1 MSKKQQALLLYVS
14 TDDIIASV
22 ENERRRLAG
31 LLQSEVV
38 ESLNLLLSQANIYEQ
53 TLSANPM
60 ARMAVSILTSL
71 ARQTLQQARDLGD
84 HLFPAMLETLGLE
97 PALENLSSQISR
109 ARGIRINLELERL
122 PERLPRRIELA
133 LFRLTQEFLDALST
147 VNATQATVHLQ
158 RQAQQVD
165 FELGCNGRG
174 ALDERLLQGTRQW
187 LEQLGGQFQPEQE
200 RAGEF
205 NLAVRFMLT
214 PLVQLTPRE
223 MEVIQLVAEGL
234 SNKEIGRSL
243 SISPRTV
250 NFHLDNLFSK
260 LGVRSRTEAAVYAL
274 RQGYVR
280 RKF

>member
-14 TDDIIASV
+14 TEDIIASV

>member
-14 TDDIIASV
+14 TEDIIASV

-234 SNKEIGRSL
+234 SNKEIARSL